1 MNYAEM
7 LDDPWK
13 GIIISDE
20 YCLVPKNHI
29 VLKIIV
35 AQWAAWGIDTKAEHI
50 HFIKLIDF
58 DHVKMPKSAI
68 ERAIVRF
75 NKSVIGF

>member
-13 GIIISDE
+13 GIIIDKDW
-20 YCLVPKNHI
+20 CLVPKNHI

-35 AQWAAWGIDTKAEHI
+35 AQWAAWGIDTKAEHT
-50 HFIKLIDF
+50 HFIKPIKF

-68 ERAIVRF
+68 EKAIVQF
-75 NKSVIGF
+75 NNSVTGF

>member
-13 GIIISDE
+13 GIIIKE
-20 YCLVPKNHI
+20 EHCLVPKNHI

-35 AQWAAWGIDTKAEHI
+35 AQWAALGIDKAEHLN
-50 HFIKLIDF
+50 FYYF
-58 DHVKMPKSAI
+58 ARGDHVKMPKSAI
-68 ERAIVRF
+68 EGAIVRF
-75 NKSVIGF
+75 NNSVTG